1 MRNRRFVLKLDSKSC
16 AAIRRPIRGSG
27 GFQSA
32 LKRVQA
38 LVSDD
43 CTLSLEADDVA
54 YIRHLALKYRQGG
67 FQARLQGLLAA
78 LDELERR
85 SPGLHRALDERA
97 TTLITRRLDADQLH
111 EAFITPL
118 RDQVVEHSTLDVKP
132 LEVSLKPPLPAYL
145 RVYIYNLTHPPGG
158 RTQGEH
164 KVQITLPNLGRGQRG
179 YLDHSDG
186 RIVLLVGYDAE
197 MSVFVLW
204 DAGLYRD
211 IPFSRNVQV
220 KAETVY
226 GAYAT
231 GLAKQER
238 QLWGGVQEVLV
249 AAFSSRLA
257 EAIQL
262 RVDLSLARLLS

>member
-1 MRNRRFVLKLDSKSC
+1 MTLDHEAL
-16 AAIRRPIRGSG
+16 AALRRPIRGSG

-32 LKRVQA
+32 LKRVQSF
-38 LVSDD
+38 VSDD
-43 CTLSLEADDVA
+43 GRLSLAPDDVA

-67 FQARLQGLLAA
+67 FQTRLQGLLAA
-78 LDELERR
+78 LDEYERDD
-85 SPGLHRALDERA
+85 PGLQEALDERA
-97 TTLITRRLDADQLH
+97 TTLITRRLDAEELH
-111 EAFITPL
+111 EAFLKPL
-118 RDQVVEHSTLDVKP
+118 EPHVVEHSTIDAKP
-132 LEVSLKPPLPAYL
+132 LEVNLRQPLPTLL

-164 KVQITLPNLGRGQRG
+164 KVQITLPSVGRGQRG
-179 YLDHSDG
+179 ELDHSDG
-186 RIVLLVGYDAE
+186 RIVLLIGYDAE

-204 DAGLYRD
+204 DAGLYRE

-231 GLAKQER
+231 GLTKQVR
-238 QLWGGVQEVLV
+238 QLWGGAEEVLV
-249 AAFSSRLA
+249 AAHSSNLP

-262 RVDLSLARLLS
+262 RIGLSLDRLLS